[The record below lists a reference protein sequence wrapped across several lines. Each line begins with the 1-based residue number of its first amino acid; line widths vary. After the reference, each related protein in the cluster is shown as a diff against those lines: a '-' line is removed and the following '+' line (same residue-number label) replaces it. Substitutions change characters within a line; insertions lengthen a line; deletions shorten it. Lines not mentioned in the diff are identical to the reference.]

1 MPTPKMTDEQATALL
16 KTRGERPIKFR
27 HLPGVMDAV
36 ADIIRQYTD
45 AALAPLS
52 KRLDA
57 LERENAE
64 LKAAGTTTLAD
75 AYQGIWAPGRN
86 YKRGDVSTHDGSVWL
101 AQVDTNTKPGSD
113 AAWRMLVKRGRDGK
127 DAR

>member
-1 MPTPKMTDEQATALL
+1 MSDRDDEFLRKHGNAPVTWRRFLENIQ
-16 KTRGERPIKFR
+16 G
-27 HLPGVMDAV
+27 
-36 ADIIRQYTD
+36 
-45 AALAPLS
+45 LAPVIVKLID
-52 KRLDA
+52 RQTAPLLQRIDA
-57 LERENAE
+57 LESE
-64 LKAAGTTTLAD
+64 LKASKSQTLAD

-113 AAWRMLVKRGRDGK
+113 ADWRLMVKKGRDGK